1 MAGHSH
7 SANVKYRK
15 DRQDEVRSKLFLKLR
30 KKIEIII
37 REEGGVNEK
46 SLSIAREN
54 QFPKEKVY
62 QIWEKV
68 KENKESSFFRNFYQG
83 PFGILLYLEAENNE
97 DIEELAEK
105 FKLKKLPL
113 STFPNHFQL
122 IYSLKI
128 SPKKASENLEDCLLI
143 SLPNNIWEKVNFDEK
158 KRELSSCYK
167 EEINAIKNIIK
178 NNLELIIEEEKNY
191 WKPLIPYSL
200 TQQEEID
207 YYTKLEKKLIGK
219 KFYSNIKT
227 GP

>member
-7 SANVKYRK
+7 SANIKYRK

-37 REEGGVNEK
+37 REEGGINEK

-62 QIWEKV
+62 QIWEKI
-68 KENKESSFFRNFYQG
+68 KENKETSFFRNFYQG
-83 PFGILLYLEAENNE
+83 SFGILLYLEGANTANL
-97 DIEELAEK
+97 EELAEK

-113 STFPNHFQL
+113 AAFPNHFQL

-128 SPKKASENLEDCLLI
+128 RLEKASKSLEDCLLI

-158 KRELSSCYK
+158 KRELFSCHK
-167 EEINAIKNIIK
+167 EEINTIKNIIK
-178 NNLELIIEEEKNY
+178 NDLELIIEEEKNY

-200 TQQEEID
+200 TQPEEID
-207 YYTKLEKKLIGK
+207 YYTKLEKELIGK

>member
-15 DRQDEVRSKLFLKLR
+15 DRQDEAKSKLFLKLR
-30 KKIEIII
+30 KKIENII

-54 QFPKEKVY
+54 QFPKEKIY
-62 QIWEKV
+62 QIWEKI
-68 KENKESSFFRNFYQG
+68 KENKETSFFRNFYQG
-83 PFGILLYLEAENNE
+83 SFGILFYLEGENSEN
-97 DIEELAEK
+97 IEELVEK

-128 SPKKASENLEDCLLI
+128 SSKKVNENLEDYLLI

-158 KRELSSCYK
+158 KREFSSCYK

-178 NNLELIIEEEKNY
+178 NNLELIIEEEKNV

-200 TQQEEID
+200 TQQGEID
-207 YYTKLEKKLIGK
+207 YYIKLEKELIGK
-219 KFYSNIKT
+219 KFYSNIEM
-227 GP
+227 GL